1 MNNKKIKK
9 LAEKAGFVY
18 WQDEAWGPGPDFI
31 DWSSNYDNELAKYTE
46 LVVRECA
53 EIADKAEPYKANDLI
68 KSKFGL
74 KDED

>member
-9 LAEKAGFVY
+9 LAEKAGFIY
-18 WQDEAWGPGPDFI
+18 WQDETWGPGPDFI

-46 LVVRECA
+46 LVVRKCA
-53 EIADKAEPYKANDLI
+53 EIADKAEPYKASDLI